1 MHGKNI
7 TLSPVLE
14 QLLLHYAGL
23 SSPVNAQSRAV
34 KLLSAQVKTISDE
47 YLAGDSSFKGDLF
60 RSRALRRAY
69 SCYYLP
75 VNLVK
80 LLPVLDE
87 LFTHPDIKGFTEP
100 HVSILDLGCGPG
112 TFLLG
117 VLEYLA
123 AHQNLLSPDIQKIDL
138 WGIDQVDENV
148 TTAKKIISRY
158 LAVQKFPSSSTWQ
171 LHFRAGSIMTA
182 GFPHPLIPQGTQYDL
197 IIAGNVFTEIDQ
209 ESFSVLAPILEK
221 LLSPHGTLI
230 LIDPGT
236 RASSRRLIQL
246 RDMLLEHTALTLYAP
261 CLERGLCPS
270 LDNPRDWCHQKLSWS
285 PPAIVH
291 VIDRHIGFT
300 KEKGIP
306 YSYFTFRNDGKALI
320 HPTCDFPREKVW
332 RVVSYQIRHKGE
344 ERLFVCNGKERKLLR
359 RLTKNISDSNQDFSD
374 ALRGDSVAMDG
385 MVRKEAFLD
394 ITRDSIFR
402 ILKR

>member
-14 QLLLHYAGL
+14 QLLLQYAGL

-69 SCYYLP
+69 ICYYLP

-123 AHQNLLSPDIQKIDL
+123 AHQNLLSGDVQKVAM

-148 TTAKKIISRY
+148 TTAKEIINQY
-158 LAVQKFPSSSTWQ
+158 LAAQKISASIKWELS
-171 LHFRAGSIMTA
+171 FRTGSITTA
-182 GFPHPLIPQGTQYDL
+182 GFPHPLLPKETQYDL
-197 IIAGNVFTEIDQ
+197 IIAGNIFTEIDQ

-246 RDMLLEHTALTLYAP
+246 RDMLLEQTALNLYAP

-270 LDNPRDWCHQKLSWS
+270 LDNPRDWCHQKLSFA
-285 PPAIVH
+285 PPAIVR

-306 YSYFTFRNDGKALI
+306 YSYFTFRKDGKALI

-359 RLTKNISDSNQDFSD
+359 RLTKNNSDSNQDFSE

-385 MVRKEAFLD
+385 MVLKEAFLD
-394 ITRDSIFR
+394 ITRDSVFR

>member
-14 QLLLHYAGL
+14 QLLLQYAGL

-69 SCYYLP
+69 ICYYLP

-123 AHQNLLSPDIQKIDL
+123 AHQNLLSGDVQKVAM

-148 TTAKKIISRY
+148 TTAKEIINQLPGSTKNFSINQMGTLVSHR
-158 LAVQKFPSSSTWQ
+158 LHNDCGFSPSS
-171 LHFRAGSIMTA
+171 AA
-182 GFPHPLIPQGTQYDL
+182 
-197 IIAGNVFTEIDQ
+197 E
-209 ESFSVLAPILEK
+209 
-221 LLSPHGTLI
+221 
-230 LIDPGT
+230 
-236 RASSRRLIQL
+236 
-246 RDMLLEHTALTLYAP
+246 RDT
-261 CLERGLCPS
+261 
-270 LDNPRDWCHQKLSWS
+270 
-285 PPAIVH
+285 V
-291 VIDRHIGFT
+291 
-300 KEKGIP
+300 
-306 YSYFTFRNDGKALI
+306 
-320 HPTCDFPREKVW
+320 
-332 RVVSYQIRHKGE
+332 
-344 ERLFVCNGKERKLLR
+344 
-359 RLTKNISDSNQDFSD
+359 
-374 ALRGDSVAMDG
+374 
-385 MVRKEAFLD
+385 
-394 ITRDSIFR
+394 
-402 ILKR
+402 